1 MKSAVRAYKRRLVE
15 RAIGASAGDNAEAA
29 RRLGVNPKYLY
40 QLVRD
45 LDLSVD
51 GGAPAS
57 EREAARANASAR
69 ASCE

>member
-45 LDLSVD
+45 LELSVD
-51 GGAPAS
+51 GNAPAS
-57 EREAARANASAR
+57 DREVTSSSYR
-69 ASCE
+69 